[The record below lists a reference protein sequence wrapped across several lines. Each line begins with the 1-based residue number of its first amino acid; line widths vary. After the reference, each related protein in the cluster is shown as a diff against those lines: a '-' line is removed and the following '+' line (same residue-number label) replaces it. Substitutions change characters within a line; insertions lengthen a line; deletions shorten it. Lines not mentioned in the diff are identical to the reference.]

1 MILAGDWGDPNAGN
15 TIGLMDHSLAVVWHW
30 WIAFPLVAGAA
41 LAILALIA
49 GYLVKV
55 VGARPPRAD
64 R

>member
-1 MILAGDWGDPNAGN
+1 
-15 TIGLMDHSLAVVWHW
+15 MDHSLAVVWHW